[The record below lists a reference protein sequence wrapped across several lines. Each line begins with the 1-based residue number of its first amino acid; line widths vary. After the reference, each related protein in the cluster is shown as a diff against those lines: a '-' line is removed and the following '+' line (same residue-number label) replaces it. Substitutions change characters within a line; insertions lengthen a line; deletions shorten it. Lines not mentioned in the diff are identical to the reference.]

1 MMMRVI
7 SVGLLAG
14 LLAGVV
20 VATLQNF
27 TTTPLILAA
36 EVFENAEPE
45 KKASLR
51 DDMVVQTVASD
62 MPQFLIL
69 VHSES
74 QHAHGAAEEW
84 APTDGAER
92 ILYTSTAT
100 IGAAIGF

>member
-1 MMMRVI
+1 MMRVL

-27 TTTPLILAA
+27 TTTPLILQA

-51 DDMVVQTVASD
+51 DDMAIARSRSADAACASNSAIAAVASVAITAIA
-62 MPQFLIL
+62 P
-69 VHSES
+69 
-74 QHAHGAAEEW
+74 AAAE
-84 APTDGAER
+84 T
-92 ILYTSTAT
+92 L
-100 IGAAIGF
+100 